1 MNTVFR
7 PLVIST
13 LIAAVINQVAYFVAV
28 EFFGVAFVLATADS
42 ASIPLMTPALLTVS
56 GGIIGGFMGAAI
68 ASRTGSPKNVWLSI
82 TLVALAL
89 SFVLPLLGIE
99 SQPAALWLNGMHV
112 VAGAL
117 IIPMV
122 RQALPSAKA
131 TPED

>member
-1 MNTVFR
+1 MNTIFR

-13 LIAAVINQVAYFVAV
+13 LIAAIINQVVYFVAV
-28 EFFGVAFVLATADS
+28 EFFGVSFALATADS
-42 ASIPLMTPALLTVS
+42 AAISLLTPALLTVS
-56 GGIIGGFMGAAI
+56 GGIIGGFVAAWI

-89 SFVLPLLGIE
+89 SFVVPLLGIE
-99 SQPAALWLNGMHV
+99 SQTAALWLNGMHL

-117 IIPMV
+117 VIPMV

-131 TPED
+131 TPEG